1 MKQLFASI
9 MLVYLSIIGSRYNM
23 KWPCKVWRYAFVIS
37 LLLCGLCST
46 TIEAQNIYFVS
57 SSEGDD
63 SNSGLSAKASWA
75 SLDRVNF
82 ASLSPGDSVQFKSGD
97 IFYGQ
102 LIIDESG
109 TAEKPILFTSYG
121 SNGPAVIDGAS
132 KSNGDNVSAISII
145 DHDHIEISHLTITN
159 FRKKARQA
167 GNFSKKG
174 TLNSVSLTVRA
185 RGAKSVQLHSNLF
198 NWNSKHPKGRASS
211 NGDGS
216 WTVIIEPSG
225 NGAFRYKWIIDGVK
239 ENLDNDIAR
248 GRCRA
253 RLADGSIIS
262 GANFTHRGW
271 NPRNGDINNDVA
283 GNCKSADG
291 KKVKANP
298 SDLNAYGILVKNTGR
313 RTLQGFEFHHLTVE
327 KIYPI
332 RAKSKFKEQAF
343 VENTVSGIRFETLP
357 AKSKKNAFNTRDI
370 FLHDNLI
377 RETGR
382 FGIAA
387 RHRASN
393 IKGVTG
399 TSLDYDVN
407 FIVLNNRCENLG
419 GSCVLMSGIW
429 QGLLEGNSFIRSGS
443 MVEPSV
449 SVNRGSGAWFFRSK
463 HVVAQNN
470 VAAFSRGHNDSAG
483 IHVDY
488 NNENILVQYNF
499 TYDNE
504 GYGTEILGSNKNIIW
519 RYNLSVGDGTRK
531 VDVIRPE
538 GGQSQHPGR
547 TLHISDFAKPKRAP
561 SSDVFIYNNTYLIS
575 SGSSPNINLTAGNLL
590 LKNNLFIVE
599 DKAKLGQRVNIDK
612 SWSSDFNV
620 ASNGFSGNV
629 SSTFTSLDI
638 SPVFLELSIEGEISN
653 VDSFAFDYQN
663 VKLTKISQII
673 DHPDFPAAGSGIFTH
688 IEKEPTTD
696 FFGNLISEEYNFI
709 GAGVAAKSMHES
721 ARFDLSPSES

>member
-1 MKQLFASI
+1 MGSPYKMNWLSKI
-9 MLVYLSIIGSRYNM
+9 MWYVT
-23 KWPCKVWRYAFVIS
+23 VIP
-37 LLLCGLCST
+37 LLLFGLYST
-46 TIEAQNIYFVS
+46 SIEAQSNYFVS
-57 SSEGDD
+57 SSGGDD
-63 SNSGLSAKASWA
+63 SNSGLTPKASWA
-75 SLDRVNF
+75 SLDRVNL
-82 ASLSPGDSVQFKSGD
+82 ASLNPGDSVQFKSGD
-97 IFYGQ
+97 TFYGQ

-109 TAEKPILFTSYG
+109 TAERPILFTSYG
-121 SNGPAVIDGAS
+121 SDGPAVIDGATR
-132 KSNGDNVSAISII
+132 SNGDNVSAISVI
-145 DHDHIEISHLTITN
+145 DQDHIKISHLTITN
-159 FRKKARQA
+159 FRKQARQA
-167 GNFSKKG
+167 SNWLKKG
-174 TLNSVSLTVRA
+174 ASDSVSLTVRA

-198 NWNSKHPKGRASS
+198 NWNPKHPKGRAFS

-225 NGAFRYKWIIDGVK
+225 NGTSRYKWIVDGVK
-239 ENLDNDIAR
+239 ENLDNDVAR

-253 RLADGSIIS
+253 RLADGSVIS
-262 GANFTHRGW
+262 GANFTHRVW
-271 NPRNGDINNDVA
+271 SPRNGDITNDVA
-283 GNCKSADG
+283 GNCKSANDN
-291 KKVKANP
+291 KVKANP

-343 VENTVSGIRFETLP
+343 VENTVTGIRFETLP

-419 GSCVLMSGIW
+419 GSCVLMSGVW

-531 VDVIRPE
+531 VNVVRPE

-547 TLHISDFAKPKRAP
+547 TLHISDFAKPNRAP
-561 SSDVFIYNNTYLIS
+561 SNDVFIYNNTYLIS
-575 SGSSPNINLTAGNLL
+575 SGSSPNINLTADNLL

-612 SWSSDFNV
+612 SWSSDFNI
-620 ASNGFSGNV
+620 ANNGFSGNV
-629 SSTFTSLDI
+629 SSKFTEIDI
-638 SPVFLELSIEGEISN
+638 SPILLKLSIEGEISN
-653 VDSFAFDYQN
+653 ADSFAFDYQN
-663 VKLTKISQII
+663 VKLTKNSQAI
-673 DHPDFPAAGSGIFTH
+673 DHPNFPAAGSGIFTH
-688 IEKEPTTD
+688 ISREPTID
-696 FFGNLISEEYNFI
+696 FFGNLISKEHSFL
-709 GAGVAAKSMHES
+709 GAGVATESVHES
-721 ARFDLSPSES
+721 ASFDLSSSES

>member
-1 MKQLFASI
+1 MGSPYKMNWLSKI
-9 MLVYLSIIGSRYNM
+9 MWYVT
-23 KWPCKVWRYAFVIS
+23 VIP
-37 LLLCGLCST
+37 LLLFGLYST
-46 TIEAQNIYFVS
+46 SIEAQSNYFVS
-57 SSEGDD
+57 SSGGDD
-63 SNSGLSAKASWA
+63 SNSGLTPKASWA
-75 SLDRVNF
+75 SLDRVNL
-82 ASLSPGDSVQFKSGD
+82 ASLNPGDSVQFKSGD
-97 IFYGQ
+97 TFYGQ

-109 TAEKPILFTSYG
+109 TAERPILFTSYG
-121 SNGPAVIDGAS
+121 SDGPAVIDGATR
-132 KSNGDNVSAISII
+132 SNGDNVSAISVI
-145 DHDHIEISHLTITN
+145 DQDHIKISHLTITN
-159 FRKKARQA
+159 FRKQARQA
-167 GNFSKKG
+167 SNWLKKG
-174 TLNSVSLTVRA
+174 ASDSVSLTVRA

-198 NWNSKHPKGRASS
+198 NWNPKHPKGRAFS

-225 NGAFRYKWIIDGVK
+225 NGTSRYKWIVDGVK
-239 ENLDNDIAR
+239 ENLDNDVAR

-253 RLADGSIIS
+253 RLADGSVIS
-262 GANFTHRGW
+262 GANFTHRVW
-271 NPRNGDINNDVA
+271 SPRNGDITNDVA
-283 GNCKSADG
+283 GNCKSANDN
-291 KKVKANP
+291 KVKANP

-343 VENTVSGIRFETLP
+343 VENTVTGIRFETLP

-387 RHRASN
+387 RHRASS

-419 GSCVLMSGIW
+419 GSCVLMSGVW

-531 VDVIRPE
+531 VNVVRPE

-547 TLHISDFAKPKRAP
+547 TLHISDFAKPNRAP
-561 SSDVFIYNNTYLIS
+561 SNDVFIYNNTYLIS
-575 SGSSPNINLTAGNLL
+575 SGSSPNINLTADNLL

-612 SWSSDFNV
+612 SWSSDFNI
-620 ASNGFSGNV
+620 ANNGFSGNV
-629 SSTFTSLDI
+629 SSKFTEIDI
-638 SPVFLELSIEGEISN
+638 SPILLKLSIEGEISN
-653 VDSFAFDYQN
+653 ADSFAFDYQN
-663 VKLTKISQII
+663 VKLTKNSQAI
-673 DHPDFPAAGSGIFTH
+673 DHPNFPAAGSGIFTH
-688 IEKEPTTD
+688 ISREPTID
-696 FFGNLISEEYNFI
+696 FFGNLISKEHSFL
-709 GAGVAAKSMHES
+709 GAGVATESVHES
-721 ARFDLSPSES
+721 ASFDLSSSES

>member
-1 MKQLFASI
+1 MWYI
-9 MLVYLSIIGSRYNM
+9 T
-23 KWPCKVWRYAFVIS
+23 VIP
-37 LLLCGLCST
+37 LPLCGLYSAS
-46 TIEAQNIYFVS
+46 IEAQSNYFVS
-57 SSEGDD
+57 SSGGND
-63 SNSGLSAKASWA
+63 SNSGLTPEASWA
-75 SLDRVNF
+75 SLDRVNL
-82 ASLSPGDSVQFKSGD
+82 ASLNPGDSVQFKSGD

-109 TAEKPILFTSYG
+109 TAERPILFTSYG
-121 SNGPAVIDGAS
+121 SDGPAVIDGATR
-132 KSNGDNVSAISII
+132 SNGDNVSAISVI
-145 DHDHIEISHLTITN
+145 DQDHIEISHLTITN
-159 FRKKARQA
+159 FRKQARQA
-167 GNFSKKG
+167 SNWLKKG
-174 TLNSVSLTVRA
+174 ASDSVSLTVRA
-185 RGAKSVQLHSNLF
+185 GGAKSVQLHSNLF
-198 NWNSKHPKGRASS
+198 NWNPKHPKGRAFS

-216 WTVIIEPSG
+216 WTVFIEPSG
-225 NGAFRYKWIIDGVK
+225 NGASRYKWIVDGVK
-239 ENLDNDIAR
+239 ENLDNDVAR

-253 RLADGSIIS
+253 RLADGSVIS
-262 GANFTHRGW
+262 GANFTHRVW
-271 NPRNGDINNDVA
+271 SPRNGDITNDVA
-283 GNCKSADG
+283 GNCKSADDN
-291 KKVKANP
+291 KVKANP

-343 VENTVSGIRFETLP
+343 VENTVTGIRFETLP

-393 IKGVTG
+393 VKGVTG

-419 GSCVLMSGIW
+419 GSCVLMSGVW

-531 VDVIRPE
+531 VNVIRPE

-547 TLHISDFAKPKRAP
+547 TLHISDFAKPNRAA
-561 SSDVFIYNNTYLIS
+561 SSDIFIYNNTYLIS
-575 SGSSPNINLTAGNLL
+575 SGSTPNINLTARNLL

-612 SWSSDFNV
+612 SWLSDFNI
-620 ASNGFSGNV
+620 ANNGFSGNV
-629 SSTFTSLDI
+629 SSSLTKIDI
-638 SPVFLELSIEGEISN
+638 SPILLKLSIEGEISN
-653 VDSFAFDYQN
+653 ADSFAFDYQN
-663 VKLTKISQII
+663 VQLTTIGQAI
-673 DHPDFPAAGSGIFTH
+673 DHPNFPAAGSGIFTH
-688 IEKEPTTD
+688 ISREPTTD
-696 FFGNLISEEYNFI
+696 FFGNLISKKHSFI
-709 GAGVAAKSMHES
+709 GAGVAAESMHEP

>member
-1 MKQLFASI
+1 MEPPYKMNWLSKI
-9 MLVYLSIIGSRYNM
+9 MWYIT
-23 KWPCKVWRYAFVIS
+23 VIP
-37 LLLCGLCST
+37 LPLCGLYSAS
-46 TIEAQNIYFVS
+46 IEAQSNYFVS
-57 SSEGDD
+57 SSGGDD
-63 SNSGLSAKASWA
+63 SNSGLTPEASWA
-75 SLDRVNF
+75 SLDRVNR
-82 ASLSPGDSVQFKSGD
+82 ASLNPSDSVQFKSGD
-97 IFYGQ
+97 TFYGQ

-109 TAEKPILFTSYG
+109 TAERPILFTSYG
-121 SNGPAVIDGAS
+121 SDGPAVIDGATR
-132 KSNGDNVSAISII
+132 SNGDNVSAISVI
-145 DHDHIEISHLTITN
+145 DQDHIEISHLTITN
-159 FRKKARQA
+159 FRKQARQT
-167 GNFSKKG
+167 SKSSNKG
-174 TLNSVSLTVRA
+174 TSDSVSLTVRA
-185 RGAKSVQLHSNLF
+185 RGAKSVRLHSNLF
-198 NWNSKHPKGRASS
+198 NWNPKHPKGRAFS

-225 NGAFRYKWIIDGVK
+225 NGTSRYKWIVDGVK
-239 ENLDNDIAR
+239 ENLDNDVAR

-253 RLADGSIIS
+253 RLADGSVIS
-262 GANFTHRGW
+262 GANFTHRVW
-271 NPRNGDINNDVA
+271 NPRNGDITNDVA

-291 KKVKANP
+291 NKVKANP

-343 VENTVSGIRFETLP
+343 VENTVTGIRFETLP

-419 GSCVLMSGIW
+419 GSCVLMSGVW

-531 VDVIRPE
+531 VNVVRPE

-547 TLHISDFAKPKRAP
+547 TLHISDFAKPNRAP
-561 SSDVFIYNNTYLIS
+561 SRDVFIYNNTYLIS

-620 ASNGFSGNV
+620 ANNGFSGNV
-629 SSTFTSLDI
+629 SSSLTKIDS
-638 SPVFLELSIEGEISN
+638 SPILLKLSIEGEISN
-653 VDSFAFDYQN
+653 ADSFAFDYQK
-663 VKLTKISQII
+663 VKLTTIGQAI

-688 IEKEPTTD
+688 ISREPTTD
-696 FFGNLISEEYNFI
+696 FFGNLIRKKHSFI
-709 GAGVAAKSMHES
+709 GAGVAAESMHEP

>member
-1 MKQLFASI
+1 MNWLSKIMWYITVIPLPLF
-9 MLVYLSIIGSRYNM
+9 
-23 KWPCKVWRYAFVIS
+23 
-37 LLLCGLCST
+37 GLYST
-46 TIEAQNIYFVS
+46 SIEAQSNYFVS
-57 SSEGDD
+57 SSGGDD
-63 SNSGLSAKASWA
+63 SNSGLTPKASWA
-75 SLDRVNF
+75 SLDRVNL
-82 ASLSPGDSVQFKSGD
+82 ASLNPGDSVQFKSGD

-109 TAEKPILFTSYG
+109 TAERPILFTSYG
-121 SNGPAVIDGAS
+121 SDGPAVIDGATR
-132 KSNGDNVSAISII
+132 SNGDNVSAISVI
-145 DHDHIEISHLTITN
+145 DQDHIEISHLTITN
-159 FRKKARQA
+159 FRKQARQA
-167 GNFSKKG
+167 SNWLKKG
-174 TLNSVSLTVRA
+174 ASDSVSLTVRA
-185 RGAKSVQLHSNLF
+185 GGAKSVQLHSNLF
-198 NWNSKHPKGRASS
+198 NWNPKHPKGRAFS

-216 WTVIIEPSG
+216 WTVFIEPSG
-225 NGAFRYKWIIDGVK
+225 NGASRYKWIVDGVK
-239 ENLDNDIAR
+239 ENLDNDAAR

-253 RLADGSIIS
+253 RLADGSVIS
-262 GANFTHRGW
+262 GANFTHRVW
-271 NPRNGDINNDVA
+271 NTRNGDITNDVA

-291 KKVKANP
+291 NKVKANP

-343 VENTVSGIRFETLP
+343 VENTVTGIRFETLP

-393 IKGVTG
+393 VKGVTG

-419 GSCVLMSGIW
+419 GSCVLMSGVW

-531 VDVIRPE
+531 VNVVRPE

-547 TLHISDFAKPKRAP
+547 TLHISDFAKPNRAP

-620 ASNGFSGNV
+620 ANNGFSGNV
-629 SSTFTSLDI
+629 SSSLTKIDS
-638 SPVFLELSIEGEISN
+638 SPILLKLSIEGEISN
-653 VDSFAFDYQN
+653 ADSFAFDYQK
-663 VKLTKISQII
+663 VKLTTIGQAI

-688 IEKEPTTD
+688 ISREPTTD
-696 FFGNLISEEYNFI
+696 FFGNLISKKHSFI
-709 GAGVAAKSMHES
+709 GAGVAAESMHEP

>member
-1 MKQLFASI
+1 MNWLSKIMWYITVIPLPLF
-9 MLVYLSIIGSRYNM
+9 
-23 KWPCKVWRYAFVIS
+23 
-37 LLLCGLCST
+37 GLYST
-46 TIEAQNIYFVS
+46 SIEAQSNYFVS
-57 SSEGDD
+57 SSGGDD
-63 SNSGLSAKASWA
+63 SNSGLTPEASWA
-75 SLDRVNF
+75 SLDRVNR
-82 ASLSPGDSVQFKSGD
+82 ASLNPSDSVQFKSGD
-97 IFYGQ
+97 TFYGQ

-109 TAEKPILFTSYG
+109 TAERPILFTSYG
-121 SNGPAVIDGAS
+121 SDGPAVIDGATR
-132 KSNGDNVSAISII
+132 SNGDNVSAISVI
-145 DHDHIEISHLTITN
+145 DQDHIEISHLTITN
-159 FRKKARQA
+159 FRKQARQT
-167 GNFSKKG
+167 SKSSNKG
-174 TLNSVSLTVRA
+174 TSDSVSLTVRA
-185 RGAKSVQLHSNLF
+185 RGAKSVRLHSNLF
-198 NWNSKHPKGRASS
+198 NWNPKHPKGRAFS

-225 NGAFRYKWIIDGVK
+225 NGTSRYKWIVDGVK
-239 ENLDNDIAR
+239 ENLDNDVAR

-253 RLADGSIIS
+253 RLADGSVIS
-262 GANFTHRGW
+262 GANFTHRVW
-271 NPRNGDINNDVA
+271 NPRNGDITNDVA

-291 KKVKANP
+291 NKVKANP

-343 VENTVSGIRFETLP
+343 VENTVTGIRFETLP
-357 AKSKKNAFNTRDI
+357 AKSKQSAFNTRDI

-419 GSCVLMSGIW
+419 GSCVLMSGVW

-483 IHVDY
+483 LHVDY

-531 VDVIRPE
+531 VNVVRPE

-547 TLHISDFAKPKRAP
+547 TLHISDFAKPNRAP
-561 SSDVFIYNNTYLIS
+561 SRDVFIYNNTYLIS

-620 ASNGFSGNV
+620 ANNGFSGNV
-629 SSTFTSLDI
+629 SSSLTKIDS
-638 SPVFLELSIEGEISN
+638 SPILLKLSIEGEISN
-653 VDSFAFDYQN
+653 ADSFAFDYQK
-663 VKLTKISQII
+663 VKLTTIGQAI

-688 IEKEPTTD
+688 ISREPTTD
-696 FFGNLISEEYNFI
+696 FFGNLISKKHSFI
-709 GAGVAAKSMHES
+709 GAGVAAESMHEP

>member
-1 MKQLFASI
+1 MGSPYKMNWLSKI
-9 MLVYLSIIGSRYNM
+9 MCYIT
-23 KWPCKVWRYAFVIS
+23 VIS
-37 LLLCGLCST
+37 LPLCGLYSAS
-46 TIEAQNIYFVS
+46 IEAQSNYFVS
-57 SSEGDD
+57 SSGGDD
-63 SNSGLSAKASWA
+63 SNSGLTPKASWA
-75 SLDRVNF
+75 SLDRVNL
-82 ASLSPGDSVQFKSGD
+82 ASLNPGDSVQFKSGD

-102 LIIDESG
+102 LTIDESG

-121 SNGPAVIDGAS
+121 SDGPAVIDGATR
-132 KSNGDNVSAISII
+132 SNGDNVSAISVI
-145 DHDHIEISHLTITN
+145 DQDHIEISHLTITN
-159 FRKKARQA
+159 FRKQGRQA
-167 GNFSKKG
+167 GNSSNKE
-174 TLNSVSLTVRA
+174 TLDSVGLTVTA

-198 NWNSKHPKGRASS
+198 NWNPKHPKGRAFS

-225 NGAFRYKWIIDGVK
+225 NGTSRYKWIVDGVK
-239 ENLDNDIAR
+239 ENLDNDVAR

-253 RLADGSIIS
+253 RLADGSVIS
-262 GANFTHRGW
+262 GANFTHRVW
-271 NPRNGDINNDVA
+271 SPRNGDITNDVA
-283 GNCKSADG
+283 GNCKSANDN
-291 KKVKANP
+291 KVKANP
-298 SDLNAYGILVKNTGR
+298 SDLNAYGILVKNTGH

-343 VENTVSGIRFETLP
+343 VENTVTGIRFETLP

-419 GSCVLMSGIW
+419 GSCVLMSGVW

-531 VDVIRPE
+531 VNVVRPE

-547 TLHISDFAKPKRAP
+547 TLHISDFAKPNRAP
-561 SSDVFIYNNTYLIS
+561 SSDLFIYNNTYLIS

-599 DKAKLGQRVNIDK
+599 DKATLGQRVNIDK

-620 ASNGFSGNV
+620 ANNGFSGNV
-629 SSTFTSLDI
+629 SPSLTKIDI
-638 SPVFLELSIEGEISN
+638 SPILLKLSIEGEISDA
-653 VDSFAFDYQN
+653 DSFAFDYQN
-663 VKLTKISQII
+663 VKLTTIGQAI

-688 IEKEPTTD
+688 ISREPTID
-696 FFGNLISEEYNFI
+696 FFGNLISKEHSFI
-709 GAGVAAKSMHES
+709 GAGVAAESMHEP
-721 ARFDLSPSES
+721 ARFNLSTSES

>member
-1 MKQLFASI
+1 MGSPYKMNWLSKI
-9 MLVYLSIIGSRYNM
+9 MWYIT
-23 KWPCKVWRYAFVIS
+23 VIP
-37 LLLCGLCST
+37 LPLCGLYSAS
-46 TIEAQNIYFVS
+46 IEAQSNYFVS
-57 SSEGDD
+57 SSGGDD
-63 SNSGLSAKASWA
+63 SNSGLTPEASWA
-75 SLDRVNF
+75 SLDRVNL
-82 ASLSPGDSVQFKSGD
+82 ASLNPGDSVQFKSGD
-97 IFYGQ
+97 TFYGQ

-109 TAEKPILFTSYG
+109 TAERPILFTSYG
-121 SNGPAVIDGAS
+121 SDGPAVIDGATR
-132 KSNGDNVSAISII
+132 SNGDNVSAISVINQ
-145 DHDHIEISHLTITN
+145 DHIEISHLTITN
-159 FRKKARQA
+159 FRKQGRQTS
-167 GNFSKKG
+167 NSSNKG
-174 TLNSVSLTVRA
+174 TSDSVSLTVRA
-185 RGAKSVQLHSNLF
+185 RGAKSVRLHSNLF
-198 NWNSKHPKGRASS
+198 NWNPKHPKGRAFS

-225 NGAFRYKWIIDGVK
+225 NGTSRYKWIVDGVK
-239 ENLDNDIAR
+239 ENLDNDVTR

-253 RLADGSIIS
+253 RLADGSVIS
-262 GANFTHRGW
+262 GANFTHRVW
-271 NPRNGDINNDVA
+271 NLRNGDITNDVA

-291 KKVKANP
+291 NKVKANP

-343 VENTVSGIRFETLP
+343 VENTVTGIRFETLP
-357 AKSKKNAFNTRDI
+357 AKSKNNAFNTRDI

-393 IKGVTG
+393 VKGVTG

-419 GSCVLMSGIW
+419 GSCVLMSGVW

-531 VDVIRPE
+531 VNVARPE

-547 TLHISDFAKPKRAP
+547 TLHISDFAKPNRAA
-561 SSDVFIYNNTYLIS
+561 SSDIFIYNNTYLIS
-575 SGSSPNINLTAGNLL
+575 SGSTPNINLTAGNLL

-612 SWSSDFNV
+612 SWLSDFNI
-620 ASNGFSGNV
+620 ANNGFSGNV
-629 SSTFTSLDI
+629 SSSLTKIDI
-638 SPVFLELSIEGEISN
+638 SPILLKLSIEGEISN
-653 VDSFAFDYQN
+653 ADSFAFDYQN
-663 VKLTKISQII
+663 VKLTTIGQAI

-688 IEKEPTTD
+688 ISREPTTD
-696 FFGNLISEEYNFI
+696 FFGNLISKKHSFI
-709 GAGVAAKSMHES
+709 GAGVAAESMHEP
-721 ARFDLSPSES
+721 ARFNLSTSES

>member
-1 MKQLFASI
+1 MGSPYKMNWLSKI
-9 MLVYLSIIGSRYNM
+9 MWYITAIPLS
-23 KWPCKVWRYAFVIS
+23 
-37 LLLCGLCST
+37 LCGLYSAS
-46 TIEAQNIYFVS
+46 IEAQSNYFVS
-57 SSEGDD
+57 SSGGDD
-63 SNSGLSAKASWA
+63 SNSGLTPEASWA
-75 SLDRVNF
+75 SLDRVNL
-82 ASLSPGDSVQFKSGD
+82 ASLNPGDSVQFKSGD
-97 IFYGQ
+97 TFYGQ

-109 TAEKPILFTSYG
+109 TAERPILFTSYG
-121 SNGPAVIDGAS
+121 SDGPAVIDGATR
-132 KSNGDNVSAISII
+132 SNGDNVSAISVI
-145 DHDHIEISHLTITN
+145 DQDHIEISHLTITN
-159 FRKKARQA
+159 FRKQARLTS
-167 GNFSKKG
+167 NSSNKG
-174 TLNSVSLTVRA
+174 TSDSVSLTVRA
-185 RGAKSVQLHSNLF
+185 RGAKSVRLHSNLF
-198 NWNSKHPKGRASS
+198 NWNPKHPKGRAFS

-225 NGAFRYKWIIDGVK
+225 NGTSRYKWIVDGVK
-239 ENLDNDIAR
+239 ENLDNDVTR

-253 RLADGSIIS
+253 RLADGSVIS
-262 GANFTHRGW
+262 GANFTHRVW
-271 NPRNGDINNDVA
+271 NPRNGDITNDVA

-291 KKVKANP
+291 NKVKANP

-343 VENTVSGIRFETLP
+343 VENTVTGIRFETLP

-419 GSCVLMSGIW
+419 GSCVLMSGVW

-531 VDVIRPE
+531 VNVVRPE

-547 TLHISDFAKPKRAP
+547 TLHISDFAKPNRAP
-561 SSDVFIYNNTYLIS
+561 SRDIFIYNNTYLIS
-575 SGSSPNINLTAGNLL
+575 SGSTPNINLTAGNLL

-612 SWSSDFNV
+612 SWLSDFNI
-620 ASNGFSGNV
+620 ANNGFSGNV
-629 SSTFTSLDI
+629 SSSLTKIDI
-638 SPVFLELSIEGEISN
+638 SPILLKLSIEGEISN
-653 VDSFAFDYQN
+653 ADSFAFDYQN
-663 VKLTKISQII
+663 VKLTTIGQVI

-688 IEKEPTTD
+688 ISREQTTD
-696 FFGNLISEEYNFI
+696 FFGNLIRKEYSFI
-709 GAGVAAKSMHES
+709 GAGIAAESMHES
-721 ARFDLSPSES
+721 TSFDLSPSES

>member
-1 MKQLFASI
+1 MGSPHKMNWLSKI
-9 MLVYLSIIGSRYNM
+9 MCYIT
-23 KWPCKVWRYAFVIS
+23 VIS
-37 LLLCGLCST
+37 LPLCGLYSAS
-46 TIEAQNIYFVS
+46 IEAQSNYFVS
-57 SSEGDD
+57 SSGGDD
-63 SNSGLSAKASWA
+63 SNSGLTPKASWA
-75 SLDRVNF
+75 SLDRVNL
-82 ASLSPGDSVQFKSGD
+82 ASLNPGDSVQFKSGD

-102 LIIDESG
+102 LTIDESG

-121 SNGPAVIDGAS
+121 SDGPAVIDGATR
-132 KSNGDNVSAISII
+132 SNGDNVSAISVI
-145 DHDHIEISHLTITN
+145 DQDHIEISHLTITN
-159 FRKKARQA
+159 FRKQGRQA
-167 GNFSKKG
+167 GNSSNKE
-174 TLNSVSLTVRA
+174 TSDSVGLTVRA

-198 NWNSKHPKGRASS
+198 NWNPKHPKGRAFS

-225 NGAFRYKWIIDGVK
+225 NGTSRYKWIVDGVK
-239 ENLDNDIAR
+239 ENLDNDVAR

-253 RLADGSIIS
+253 RLADGSVIS
-262 GANFTHRGW
+262 GANFTHRVW
-271 NPRNGDINNDVA
+271 SPRNGDITNDVA
-283 GNCKSADG
+283 GNCKSANDN
-291 KKVKANP
+291 KVKANP
-298 SDLNAYGILVKNTGR
+298 SDLNAYGILVKNTGH

-343 VENTVSGIRFETLP
+343 VENTVTGIRFETLP

-419 GSCVLMSGIW
+419 GSCVLMSGVW

-531 VDVIRPE
+531 VNVVRPE

-547 TLHISDFAKPKRAP
+547 TLHISDFAKPNRAP
-561 SSDVFIYNNTYLIS
+561 SSDLFIYNNTYLIS

-599 DKAKLGQRVNIDK
+599 DKATLGQRVNIDK

-620 ASNGFSGNV
+620 ANNGFSGNV
-629 SSTFTSLDI
+629 SPSLTKIDI
-638 SPVFLELSIEGEISN
+638 SPILLKLSIEGEISDA
-653 VDSFAFDYQN
+653 DSFAFDYQN
-663 VKLTKISQII
+663 VKLTTIGQAI

-688 IEKEPTTD
+688 ISREPTTD
-696 FFGNLISEEYNFI
+696 FFGNLISKEHSFI
-709 GAGVAAKSMHES
+709 GAGVAAESMHEP
-721 ARFDLSPSES
+721 ARFNLSTSES

>member
-1 MKQLFASI
+1 MGSPYKMNWLSKI
-9 MLVYLSIIGSRYNM
+9 MWYVT
-23 KWPCKVWRYAFVIS
+23 VIP
-37 LLLCGLCST
+37 LLLFGLYST
-46 TIEAQNIYFVS
+46 SIEAQSNYFVS
-57 SSEGDD
+57 SSGGDD
-63 SNSGLSAKASWA
+63 SNSGLTPKASWA
-75 SLDRVNF
+75 SLDRVNL
-82 ASLSPGDSVQFKSGD
+82 ASLNPGDSVQFKSGD
-97 IFYGQ
+97 TFYGQ

-109 TAEKPILFTSYG
+109 TAERPILFTSYG
-121 SNGPAVIDGAS
+121 SDRPAVIDGATR
-132 KSNGDNVSAISII
+132 SNGDNVSAISVI
-145 DHDHIEISHLTITN
+145 DQDHIKISHLTITN
-159 FRKKARQA
+159 FRKQARQA
-167 GNFSKKG
+167 SNWLKKG
-174 TLNSVSLTVRA
+174 ASDSVSLTVRA

-198 NWNSKHPKGRASS
+198 NWNPKHPKGRAFS

-225 NGAFRYKWIIDGVK
+225 NGTSRYKWIVDGVK
-239 ENLDNDIAR
+239 ENLDNDVAR

-253 RLADGSIIS
+253 RLADGSVIS
-262 GANFTHRGW
+262 GANFTHRVW
-271 NPRNGDINNDVA
+271 SPRNGDITNDVA
-283 GNCKSADG
+283 GNCKSANDN
-291 KKVKANP
+291 KVKANP

-343 VENTVSGIRFETLP
+343 VENTVTGIRFETLP

-387 RHRASN
+387 RHRASS

-419 GSCVLMSGIW
+419 GSCVLMSGVW

-531 VDVIRPE
+531 VNVVRPE

-547 TLHISDFAKPKRAP
+547 TLHISDFAKPNRAP
-561 SSDVFIYNNTYLIS
+561 SNDVFIYNNTYLIS
-575 SGSSPNINLTAGNLL
+575 SGSSPNINLTADNLL

-612 SWSSDFNV
+612 SWSSDFNI
-620 ASNGFSGNV
+620 ANNGFSGNV
-629 SSTFTSLDI
+629 SSKFTEIDI
-638 SPVFLELSIEGEISN
+638 SPILLKLSIEGEISN
-653 VDSFAFDYQN
+653 ADSFAFDYQN
-663 VKLTKISQII
+663 VKLTKNSQAI
-673 DHPDFPAAGSGIFTH
+673 DHPNFPAAGSGIFTH
-688 IEKEPTTD
+688 ISREPTID
-696 FFGNLISEEYNFI
+696 FFGNLISKEHSFL
-709 GAGVAAKSMHES
+709 GAGVATESVHES
-721 ARFDLSPSES
+721 ASFDLSSSES

>member
-1 MKQLFASI
+1 MNWLSKI
-9 MLVYLSIIGSRYNM
+9 MWYIT
-23 KWPCKVWRYAFVIS
+23 VIP
-37 LLLCGLCST
+37 LPLCGLYSPS
-46 TIEAQNIYFVS
+46 IEAQSNYFVS
-57 SSEGDD
+57 SSGGDD
-63 SNSGLSAKASWA
+63 SNSGLTPKASWA
-75 SLDRVNF
+75 SLDRVNL
-82 ASLSPGDSVQFKSGD
+82 ASLNPGDSVQFKSGD
-97 IFYGQ
+97 TFYGQ

-109 TAEKPILFTSYG
+109 TAERPILFTSYG
-121 SNGPAVIDGAS
+121 SDGPAVIDGATR
-132 KSNGDNVSAISII
+132 SNGDNVSAISVINQ
-145 DHDHIEISHLTITN
+145 DHIEISHLTITN
-159 FRKKARQA
+159 FRKQGRQTS
-167 GNFSKKG
+167 NSSNKG
-174 TLNSVSLTVRA
+174 TSDSVSLTVRA
-185 RGAKSVQLHSNLF
+185 RGAKSVRLHSNLF
-198 NWNSKHPKGRASS
+198 NWNPKHPKGRAFS

-216 WTVIIEPSG
+216 WSVIIEPSG
-225 NGAFRYKWIIDGVK
+225 NGTSRYKWIVDGVK
-239 ENLDNDIAR
+239 ENLDNDVTR

-253 RLADGSIIS
+253 RLADGSVIS
-262 GANFTHRGW
+262 GANFTHRVW
-271 NPRNGDINNDVA
+271 NLRNGDITNDVA

-291 KKVKANP
+291 NKVKANP
-298 SDLNAYGILVKNTGR
+298 SDLDAYGILVKNTGR

-343 VENTVSGIRFETLP
+343 VENTVTGIRFETLP
-357 AKSKKNAFNTRDI
+357 AKSKNNAFNTRDI

-419 GSCVLMSGIW
+419 GSCVLMSGVW

-531 VDVIRPE
+531 VNVARPE

-547 TLHISDFAKPKRAP
+547 TLHISDFAKPNRAP
-561 SSDVFIYNNTYLIS
+561 SSDLFIYNNTYLIS
-575 SGSSPNINLTAGNLL
+575 SGSTPNINLTAGNLL

-612 SWSSDFNV
+612 SWLSDFNI
-620 ASNGFSGNV
+620 ANNGFSGNV
-629 SSTFTSLDI
+629 SSSLTKIDI
-638 SPVFLELSIEGEISN
+638 SPILLKLSIEGEISN
-653 VDSFAFDYQN
+653 ADSFAFDYQN
-663 VKLTKISQII
+663 VKLTTIGQAI

-688 IEKEPTTD
+688 ISREPTTD
-696 FFGNLISEEYNFI
+696 FFGNLISKKHSFI
-709 GAGVAAKSMHES
+709 GAGVAAESMHEP
-721 ARFDLSPSES
+721 ARFNLSTSES

>member
-1 MKQLFASI
+1 MNWLSKI
-9 MLVYLSIIGSRYNM
+9 MWYIT
-23 KWPCKVWRYAFVIS
+23 VIP
-37 LLLCGLCST
+37 LPLCGLYSAS
-46 TIEAQNIYFVS
+46 IEAQSNYFVS
-57 SSEGDD
+57 SSGGND
-63 SNSGLSAKASWA
+63 SNSGLTPEASWA
-75 SLDRVNF
+75 SLDRVNL
-82 ASLSPGDSVQFKSGD
+82 ASLNPGDSVQFKSGD
-97 IFYGQ
+97 TFYGQ
-102 LIIDESG
+102 LTIDESG

-121 SNGPAVIDGAS
+121 SDGPAVIDGATR
-132 KSNGDNVSAISII
+132 SNGDNVSAISVI
-145 DHDHIEISHLTITN
+145 DQDHIEISHLTITN
-159 FRKKARQA
+159 FRKQARQT
-167 GNFSKKG
+167 SKSSNKG
-174 TLNSVSLTVRA
+174 TSDSVSLTVRA
-185 RGAKSVQLHSNLF
+185 RGAKSVRLHSNLF
-198 NWNSKHPKGRASS
+198 NWNPKHPKGQAFS

-225 NGAFRYKWIIDGVK
+225 NGTSRYKWIVDGVK
-239 ENLDNDIAR
+239 ENLDNDVAR

-253 RLADGSIIS
+253 RLADGSVIS
-262 GANFTHRGW
+262 GANFTHRVW
-271 NPRNGDINNDVA
+271 SPRNGDITNDVA
-283 GNCKSADG
+283 GNCKSADDN
-291 KKVKANP
+291 KVKANP

-343 VENTVSGIRFETLP
+343 VENTVTGIRFETLP

-393 IKGVTG
+393 IKGITG

-419 GSCVLMSGIW
+419 GSCVLMSGVW

-531 VDVIRPE
+531 VNVARPE

-547 TLHISDFAKPKRAP
+547 TLHISDFAKPNRAP
-561 SSDVFIYNNTYLIS
+561 SSDLFIYNNTYLIS

-620 ASNGFSGNV
+620 ANNGFSGNV
-629 SSTFTSLDI
+629 SSSLTKIDF
-638 SPVFLELSIEGEISN
+638 SPIFLKLSIEGKISN
-653 VDSFAFDYQN
+653 ADSFAFDYKN
-663 VKLTKISQII
+663 VKLTTIGQAI

-688 IEKEPTTD
+688 ISREPTTD
-696 FFGNLISEEYNFI
+696 FFGNLISKEHSFI
-709 GAGVAAKSMHES
+709 GAGVAAESMHEP
-721 ARFDLSPSES
+721 ARFDLSTSES

>member
-1 MKQLFASI
+1 MGSPYKMNWLSKI
-9 MLVYLSIIGSRYNM
+9 MWYVT
-23 KWPCKVWRYAFVIS
+23 VIP
-37 LLLCGLCST
+37 LLLFGLYST
-46 TIEAQNIYFVS
+46 SIEAQSNYFVS
-57 SSEGDD
+57 SSGGDD
-63 SNSGLSAKASWA
+63 SNSGLTPKASWA
-75 SLDRVNF
+75 SLDRVNL
-82 ASLSPGDSVQFKSGD
+82 ASLNPGDSVQFKSGD
-97 IFYGQ
+97 TFYGQ

-109 TAEKPILFTSYG
+109 TAERPILFTSYG
-121 SNGPAVIDGAS
+121 SDRPAVIDGATR
-132 KSNGDNVSAISII
+132 SNGDNVSAISVI
-145 DHDHIEISHLTITN
+145 DQDHIKISHLTITN
-159 FRKKARQA
+159 FRKQARQA
-167 GNFSKKG
+167 SNWLKKG
-174 TLNSVSLTVRA
+174 ASDSVSLTVRA

-198 NWNSKHPKGRASS
+198 NWNPKHPKGRAFS

-225 NGAFRYKWIIDGVK
+225 NGTSRYKWIVDGVK
-239 ENLDNDIAR
+239 ENLDNDVAR

-253 RLADGSIIS
+253 RLADGSVIS
-262 GANFTHRGW
+262 GANFTHRVW
-271 NPRNGDINNDVA
+271 SPRNGDITNDVA
-283 GNCKSADG
+283 GNCKSANDN
-291 KKVKANP
+291 KVKANP

-343 VENTVSGIRFETLP
+343 VENTVTGIRFETLP

-387 RHRASN
+387 RHRASS

-419 GSCVLMSGIW
+419 GSCVLMSGVW

-504 GYGTEILGSNKNIIW
+504 GYGTEILGNNKNIIW

-531 VDVIRPE
+531 VNVVRPE

-547 TLHISDFAKPKRAP
+547 TLHISDFAKPNRAP
-561 SSDVFIYNNTYLIS
+561 SNDVFIYNNTYLIS
-575 SGSSPNINLTAGNLL
+575 SGSSPNINLTADNLL

-612 SWSSDFNV
+612 SWSSDFNI
-620 ASNGFSGNV
+620 ANNGFSGNV
-629 SSTFTSLDI
+629 SSKFTEIDL
-638 SPVFLELSIEGEISN
+638 SPILLKLRIQGEISN
-653 VDSFAFDYQN
+653 ADSFAFDYQN
-663 VKLTKISQII
+663 VKLTKNSQAI
-673 DHPDFPAAGSGIFTH
+673 DHPNFPAAGSGIFTH
-688 IEKEPTTD
+688 ISREPTID
-696 FFGNLISEEYNFI
+696 FFGNLISKEHSFL
-709 GAGVAAKSMHES
+709 GAGVATESVHES
-721 ARFDLSPSES
+721 ASFDLSSSES

>member
-1 MKQLFASI
+1 MGSPYKMNWLSKI
-9 MLVYLSIIGSRYNM
+9 MCYIT
-23 KWPCKVWRYAFVIS
+23 VIS
-37 LLLCGLCST
+37 LPLCGLYSAS
-46 TIEAQNIYFVS
+46 IEAQSNYFVS
-57 SSEGDD
+57 SSGGDD
-63 SNSGLSAKASWA
+63 SNSGLTPKASWA
-75 SLDRVNF
+75 SLDRVNL
-82 ASLSPGDSVQFKSGD
+82 ASLNPGDSVQFKSGD

-102 LIIDESG
+102 LTINESG

-121 SNGPAVIDGAS
+121 SDGPAVIDGATR
-132 KSNGDNVSAISII
+132 SNGDNVSAISVI
-145 DHDHIEISHLTITN
+145 DQDHIEISHLTITN
-159 FRKKARQA
+159 FRKQGRQA
-167 GNFSKKG
+167 GNSSNKE
-174 TLNSVSLTVRA
+174 TSDSVGLTVRA

-198 NWNSKHPKGRASS
+198 NWNPKHPKGRAFS

-225 NGAFRYKWIIDGVK
+225 NGTSRYKWIVDGVK
-239 ENLDNDIAR
+239 ENLDNDVAR

-253 RLADGSIIS
+253 RLADGSVIS
-262 GANFTHRGW
+262 GANFTHRVW
-271 NPRNGDINNDVA
+271 SPRNGDITNDVA
-283 GNCKSADG
+283 GNCKSANDN
-291 KKVKANP
+291 KVKANP
-298 SDLNAYGILVKNTGR
+298 SDLNAYGILVKNTGH
-313 RTLQGFEFHHLTVE
+313 RTLQGFEVHHLTVE

-343 VENTVSGIRFETLP
+343 VENTVTGIRFETLP

-419 GSCVLMSGIW
+419 GSCVLMSGVW

-531 VDVIRPE
+531 VNVVRPE

-547 TLHISDFAKPKRAP
+547 TLHISDFAKPNRAP
-561 SSDVFIYNNTYLIS
+561 SSDLFIYNNTYLIS

-599 DKAKLGQRVNIDK
+599 DKATLGQRVNIDK

-620 ASNGFSGNV
+620 ANNGFSGNV
-629 SSTFTSLDI
+629 SPSLTKIDI
-638 SPVFLELSIEGEISN
+638 SPILLKLSIEGEISDA
-653 VDSFAFDYQN
+653 DSFAFDYQN
-663 VKLTKISQII
+663 VKLTTIGQAI

-688 IEKEPTTD
+688 ISREPTID
-696 FFGNLISEEYNFI
+696 FFGNLISKEHSFI
-709 GAGVAAKSMHES
+709 GAGVAAESMHEP
-721 ARFDLSPSES
+721 ARFNLSTSES